1 MPIRTRFRN
10 RRDAGAFLA
19 RELTAYAYRS
29 DVVVL
34 GLPRG
39 GVPVAFEVA
48 NALHVPFDVFV
59 VRKLGLP
66 GHEEFA
72 MGAIASGG
80 ARLINRDVIR
90 QFDVSSQ
97 DLAAV
102 TGIELRELER
112 REHLY
117 RGGQP
122 FTEVMNK
129 TVILVDDG
137 IATGASM
144 AVAVNALRDEEPGTI
159 VVAAPVASS
168 DAAELLSRVADDCVF
183 AQVPEYFASV
193 GAWYLDF
200 KPTSDD
206 EVRDLLR
213 RSRSGMP
220 NGDSTLAT
228 A

>member
-1 MPIRTRFRN
+1 MAIPIRFRN
-10 RRDAGAFLA
+10 RSHAGGLLA
-19 RELTAYAYRS
+19 KELTDYAYQS

-39 GVPVAFEVA
+39 GVPVAFEIA
-48 NALHVPFDVFV
+48 NALHAPLDVFV

-66 GHEEFA
+66 GHEELA

-80 ARLINRDVIR
+80 ARVLNRDVIR
-90 QFDVSSQ
+90 AVEVSSL

-102 TGIELRELER
+102 TSIETRELER

-117 RGGQP
+117 RGGVP
-122 FTEVMNK
+122 FIDVKDK

-137 IATGASM
+137 IATGSTM
-144 AVAVNALRDEEPGTI
+144 AVAVNALRSDEPRAI
-159 VVAAPVASS
+159 VVAAPVASV
-168 DAAELLSRVADDCVF
+168 DAAELLSRLADDSAFV
-183 AQVPEYFASV
+183 QVPPYFASV

-200 KPTSDD
+200 TPTEDD
-206 EVRDLLR
+206 EVRNLLR
-213 RSRSGMP
+213 RSRGIP
-220 NGDSTLAT
+220 NGVSTVAT

>member
-1 MPIRTRFRN
+1 MPIPIRFRD
-10 RRDAGAFLA
+10 RSHAGTLLA
-19 RELTAYAYRS
+19 SQLTAYAYRS

-39 GVPVAFEVA
+39 GVPVAFEIA
-48 NALHVPFDVFV
+48 NALHAPLDVFV

-66 GHEEFA
+66 GHEELA

-90 QFDVSSQ
+90 GFEVSTQ

-117 RGGQP
+117 RGGVP
-122 FTEVMNK
+122 FIDVKDK

-137 IATGASM
+137 LATGSSM
-144 AVAVNALRDEEPGTI
+144 AVAVNALRSDEPREI
-159 VVAAPVASS
+159 VVAAPVASV
-168 DAAELLSRVADDCVF
+168 DAAEILSRLADDCVF
-183 AQVPEYFASV
+183 VQVPAYFLSV

-200 KPTSDD
+200 GPTSDD

-213 RSRSGMP
+213 RSRCRVP
-220 NGDSTLAT
+220 NSSTVAI
-228 A
+228 